1 MFQDHDA
8 TEMPATQMETA
19 REVRGERYPLI
30 QERIVLETVQMNLS
44 GQVAT
49 AAVRLREAERRVS
62 SRVVDRNV
70 EARRPRL
77 LGEAATR
84 ALTELLPLGYGLILS
99 DIHAITTEV
108 GDALVAAVTLLT
120 PEGEQVLMGVA
131 RNETGMAEAAVRAV
145 LNAVNRRL
153 SFVFADTPLISMN

>member
-1 MFQDHDA
+1 MAA
-8 TEMPATQMETA
+8 TH
-19 REVRGERYPLI
+19 REAAEEVGGERHPLI
-30 QERIVLETVQMNLS
+30 QGRIVLETVQMNLA

-62 SRVVDRNV
+62 GRVVDRNV

-77 LGEAATR
+77 LGEAAAR
-84 ALTELLPLGYGLILS
+84 ALTELLPLGYGLIVS
-99 DIHAITTEV
+99 DIQAITTEA
-108 GDALVAAVTLLT
+108 GDAMVAAVTLLT

-131 RNETGMAEAAVRAV
+131 RMETGMAEAAVRAV

-153 SFVFADTPLISMN
+153 SFVFADTTFSMN